1 MNPRTAS
8 VVRRIVDALAQTT
21 IRPVVDGNE
30 VRLGGRRIAVAVAV
44 ADDTLTW
51 EGQEHQDGSWWPA
64 AGPHRIQRI
73 DRPMDYEDAID
84 TLVDWL
90 KANR

>member
-8 VVRRIVDALAQTT
+8 VVRRIVDALGQTT
-21 IRPVVDGNE
+21 IRPVVDGPE
-30 VRLGGRRIAVAVAV
+30 VRLGDRRIAVAVR
-44 ADDTLTW
+44 DDTLTW
-51 EGQEHQDGSWWPA
+51 EGQEHQDDSWWPA

-84 TLVDWL
+84 TLVAWL